1 MSAKAI
7 ESGEGGALGHLLRE
21 LLSEEEEEPSQSS
34 NQASDG
40 SSLWKPPQRPHQGAD
55 GSGSYPRD
63 PPQSEDSNFYH
74 YAALNVSALTVM
86 AVRAVPELLDTMG
99 FTRTG
104 ISRSSVAANMM
115 SSTARANGGRVPSG
129 SLVSNLQ
136 SKGLTLPS
144 SAALAGATSTLGSL
158 VGTLKGSF
166 LLGSPAV
173 ALGTLPVGAST
184 VAAVPAVL
192 SAVGFTSAG
201 ITASSLAAKMM
212 SISAIANGGGVAAG
226 SLVATLQSVGASGL
240 CMSSK
245 LLLGIAGSTLASKL
259 VGL

>member
-7 ESGEGGALGHLLRE
+7 ESGEGGALDALLPE

-40 SSLWKPPQRPHQGAD
+40 SSLWKPPQRPHQGAH

-74 YAALNVSALTVM
+74 YAGMTAAAVIGGVM

-136 SKGLTLPS
+136 SKGATGLSTPS
-144 SAALAGATSTLGSL
+144 NI
-158 VGTLKGSF
+158 
-166 LLGSPAV
+166 LLGSA
-173 ALGTLPVGAST
+173 GA
-184 VAAVPAVL
+184 
-192 SAVGFTSAG
+192 
-201 ITASSLAAKMM
+201 
-212 SISAIANGGGVAAG
+212 
-226 SLVATLQSVGASGL
+226 
-240 CMSSK
+240 
-245 LLLGIAGSTLASKL
+245 LLGALLWNSSSSSRRTQY
-259 VGL
+259 